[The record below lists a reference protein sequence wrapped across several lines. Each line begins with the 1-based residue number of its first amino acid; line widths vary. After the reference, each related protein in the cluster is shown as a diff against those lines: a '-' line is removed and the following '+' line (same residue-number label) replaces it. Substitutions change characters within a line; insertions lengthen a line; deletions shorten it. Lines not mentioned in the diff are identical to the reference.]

1 MANFHTLNQGTIAFM
16 KWLRSYE
23 RNFTSTNTYHN
34 PIILKKFSKSKYS
47 LLHDNILD
55 HEVVVET
62 HGGIPRCKSC
72 KSNDCGHVG
81 FTILLEQKYEND
93 GVILD

>member
-23 RNFTSTNTYHN
+23 RNFTSTNTCYN
-34 PIILKKFSKSKYS
+34 PIILKEFAKSKYS
-47 LLHDNILD
+47 LLHDNILG
-55 HEVVVET
+55 HEVTVET
-62 HGGIPRCKSC
+62 HSGIPKCTSC